1 MITVEGFLKDNL
13 YMNLATVGEDKQP
26 WNTPLFFASYNNN
39 IYWFSRKDSV
49 HSKNIQN
56 NNRVFVTIYNSTLQ
70 EGAGVG
76 LYILAQARELEN
88 HEDIDIGVEIY
99 NAKAKEFKLTKDFV
113 IDQSPNR
120 LYQAN
125 ILQAWINDSG
135 DVNGDYVDVR
145 KEISF

>member
-56 NNRVFVTIYNSTLQ
+56 TIEYL
-70 EGAGVG
+70 
-76 LYILAQARELEN
+76 
-88 HEDIDIGVEIY
+88 
-99 NAKAKEFKLTKDFV
+99 
-113 IDQSPNR
+113 
-120 LYQAN
+120 
-125 ILQAWINDSG
+125 
-135 DVNGDYVDVR
+135 
-145 KEISF
+145 

>member
-1 MITVEGFLKDNL
+1 M
-13 YMNLATVGEDKQP
+13 
-26 WNTPLFFASYNNN
+26 
-39 IYWFSRKDSV
+39 
-49 HSKNIQN
+49 
-56 NNRVFVTIYNSTLQ
+56 TIYNSTLQ